1 MAYLANGL
9 AQAQSGPFGSKVFYV
24 EPVQDVLNR
33 IQFRVLTWQGSEDE
47 DGGGGWWHFDSI
59 VQDSDG
65 IKVFTEVTYG
75 GAELALEIPWP
86 DLDGALDE
94 QRLEELYDEATAWKW
109 VSAALA
115 KHLDLNTLDDGQ
127 IEIPDEVF
135 RRELEK
141 RGVAKLLN

>member
-1 MAYLANGL
+1 MGYLGYGL
-9 AQAQSGPFGSKVFYV
+9 AQARAGPFGSKIFYV

-33 IQFRVLTWQGSEDE
+33 IQFRVLTWQGPEDD

-86 DLDGALDE
+86 GLDE
-94 QRLEELYDEATAWKW
+94 ALEEQRIEELYDEKAAWKW
-109 VSAALA
+109 VSAALRNP
-115 KHLDLNTLDDGQ
+115 LELTTLSDEQ
-127 IEIPDEVF
+127 KEIADKVF
-135 RRELEK
+135 LRERDK
-141 RGVAKLLN
+141 RGVAELLN